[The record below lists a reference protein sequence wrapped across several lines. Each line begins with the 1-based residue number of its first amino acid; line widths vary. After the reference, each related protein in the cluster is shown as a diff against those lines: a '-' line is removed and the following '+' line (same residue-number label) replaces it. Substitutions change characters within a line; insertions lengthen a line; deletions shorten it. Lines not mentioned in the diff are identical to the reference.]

1 MIIVSQFM
9 VYYFWLLMVYN
20 LRFYE
25 LFMMYDYDLVYSIFN
40 LDC

>member
-1 MIIVSQFM
+1 MIIIVSQFM
-9 VYYFWLLMVYN
+9 VYYWLLMVYN

-25 LFMMYDYDLVYSIFN
+25 LFMVYGYDLVYSIIN